1 MNRILGCA
9 GLIAMLALPLSINA
23 QDQAPPPPPPS
34 QEAPPPP
41 PPSGPAPQ
49 YSQNAPKSGFDM
61 NHMEVGIYGDLFR
74 VKPSSNSSVNFIGL
88 GGRVGFNVHPNI
100 ALEAE
105 MNYDFARNYTT
116 VNINGTSGSIGSTT
130 VTSRTRPL
138 TGLFG
143 PKFQFGTSG
152 PFRAFVTGKVGF
164 TEFSHY
170 GGTTVSGQTFSNSFD
185 QFGGGTTHIAVYPG
199 GGIEAFAGPIGLR
212 LEAGDQIYFNNG
224 AYNNLRVTFGPTIR
238 F

>member
-1 MNRILGCA
+1 MKRIFGCA
-9 GLIAMLALPLSINA
+9 GLIALLALPLSINA
-23 QDQAPPPPPPS
+23 QQDQEPPPPS
-34 QEAPPPP
+34 AQYPPPQ
-41 PPSGPAPQ
+41 AVQ
-49 YSQNAPKSGFDM
+49 YGSHESRWAE
-61 NHMEVGIYGDLFR
+61 NHGEFNVYGDMFR
-74 VKPSSNSSVNFIGL
+74 VNPAGGSAVNFLGL

-105 MNYDFARNYTT
+105 MNYDFAQNYTT
-116 VNINGTSGSIGSTT
+116 VSTNGGTTGVTSTT
-130 VTSRTRPL
+130 ITGRTRPI

-164 TEFSHY
+164 IEFSHSNSTAS
-170 GGTTVSGQTFSNSFD
+170 GTSFANSFD

-199 GGIEAFAGPIGLR
+199 GGIEGFFGPIGLR
-212 LEAGDQIYFNNG
+212 AEAGDQMYFNNG
-224 AYNNLRVTFGPTIR
+224 TFNNLRVTFGPTIR